1 MKFTCERDKILSAFQ
16 TAATVAPSR
25 SPKPILQNVK
35 LIVSQQEATLLATDM
50 EVAIRLEVPGIQ
62 VEAPGSAV
70 LPVGRFGSILRES
83 TDAKL
88 LVEADAQGTVVRGER
103 SEFKLPGENPDE
115 FPGSRFVSRTRITT
129 NCRLAC

>member
-1 MKFTCERDKILSAFQ
+1 MKFSCERDKILSAFQ

-62 VEAPGSAV
+62 VESPGSAV
-70 LPVGRFGSILRES
+70 LR
-83 TDAKL
+83 
-88 LVEADAQGTVVRGER
+88 QGT
-103 SEFKLPGENPDE
+103 P
-115 FPGSRFVSRTRITT
+115 
-129 NCRLAC
+129 